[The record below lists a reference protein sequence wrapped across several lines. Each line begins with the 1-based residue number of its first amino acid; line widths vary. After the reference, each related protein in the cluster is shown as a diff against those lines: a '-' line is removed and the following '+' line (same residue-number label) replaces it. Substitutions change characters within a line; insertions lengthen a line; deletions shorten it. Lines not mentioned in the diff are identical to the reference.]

1 MSKIK
6 VAINGFGRIGRVTL
20 RALLQKENVEII
32 AVNDLTDT
40 KTLAHLLKWDSIHG
54 KFPGTVETDGNN
66 LVINGNTVK
75 VFAERDPAQLP
86 WSEHSIDVVLESTG
100 IFRDEEGAGKHIT
113 AGAKMVVISAP
124 AKGNIPTVVLGVNE
138 ETLSGNEA
146 IISNASCTTNCL
158 APVAMVIHENFG
170 IEKGFITT
178 VHAYTS
184 DQRIH
189 DAPHSDLRRARAAAI
204 NIIPTTT
211 GAAKAVGK
219 VMPELKGKL
228 DGNAVRVPT
237 PSGSLTDMV
246 FHLSKDVTTEEV
258 NATLKKAAEGSL
270 KGILEYTDEPL
281 VSTDIIGNPHSSIF
295 DSQMTVANGNLVK
308 MVSWYDN
315 EAGYSYRSADMIE
328 RLGSML

>member
-1 MSKIK
+1 MSRIK

-20 RALLQKENVEII
+20 RALLQKENVEIV

-40 KTLAHLLKWDSIHG
+40 NTLAHLLKWDSIHG

-66 LVINGNTVK
+66 LVINGNAVK

-86 WSEHSIDVVLESTG
+86 WGEHHIDIVLESTG
-100 IFRDEEGAGKHIT
+100 IFRDEEGAGRHIT
-113 AGAKMVVISAP
+113 AGAKKVVISAP
-124 AKGNIPTVVLGVNE
+124 AKGNVPTVVLGVND
-138 ETLSGNEA
+138 ETLSGSEP

-158 APVAMVIHENFG
+158 APVAKVVHENFG

-204 NIIPTTT
+204 NIVPTTT

-219 VMPELKGKL
+219 VMPDLKGKL

-246 FHLSKDVTTEEV
+246 FQLNKDVTTEEV
-258 NATLKKAAEGSL
+258 NAALKNAAEGAL

-295 DSQMTVANGNLVK
+295 DSQMTAANGNLLK

-328 RLGSML
+328 RLGGML